1 MKKREIQ
8 EAYQRFFI
16 ALPREKRLELATCS
30 HTFEIMDLAR
40 RYNYPLSMDECI
52 GIYIMLA
59 YPEYFNKLSP
69 DAIV

>member
-1 MKKREIQ
+1 MEKRKIE
-8 EAYQRFFI
+8 EAYRLFSN
-16 ALPREKRLELATCS
+16 ALPSEKRLELARCS
-30 HTFEIMDLAR
+30 HIGEIMGLAE